1 MESFRHMPLENI
13 QNCRDLRRIS
23 DKGRRLHEIRQA
35 AALRQTARV
44 HAE

>member
-13 QNCRDLRRIS
+13 QNCRRIS
-23 DKGRRLHEIRQA
+23 DKGRRLHEIRQV